1 MKPSQSHFATDGPS
15 AGQFGVESKSQSSP
29 EQYLR
34 ILSVSQREHHIS
46 SLEISTGYP
55 V

>member
-1 MKPSQSHFATDGPS
+1 MKPSQSNNATDGSS
-15 AGQFGVESKSQSSP
+15 AGQFGVESTSQSSP

-34 ILSVSQREHHIS
+34 ILSMSQREHHIS
-46 SLEISTGYP
+46 SLQRSTGYT